1 MLVDAGKLL
10 LVKRNI
16 EPYRGWWDIPGG
28 FLEAGE
34 HPEAGAVRE
43 MVEETGL
50 NINPIKLLGIYMDR
64 YGADGDHTLN
74 FCYLAELVG
83 GTPAPA
89 SDALELRWFDLDD
102 LPAQVAF
109 DWSADALRQ
118 LQSLNW

>member
-43 MVEETGL
+43 MGEETGL
-50 NINPIKLLGIYMDR
+50 HVNPVKLLGIYMDR
-64 YGADGDHTLN
+64 YGVNGDYTLN

-109 DWSADALRQ
+109 DWSADALRK
-118 LQSLNW
+118 LQHLDR